1 MGFSKVFCKSWFM
14 YSPGDIGKAV
24 CSQHA
29 ALNQRLKTQRGNLDK
44 ALNSEARRFKKF

>member
-1 MGFSKVFCKSWFM
+1 M

-29 ALNQRLKTQRGNLDK
+29 ALKQLLKTPRGNLEK
-44 ALNSEARRFKKF
+44 ALNSEARGFKKF